1 MMMQHKPK
9 VAEPIILRDF
19 ALHKQEKA
27 RRELEIKISH
37 LAMAT
42 KSATARIAADEPDMK
57 PAWFCFRV
65 MTGCEKAVE
74 NLLIDEGVEA
84 LVVRSNPRRIERRK
98 RSFMVEGRP
107 ILRGYVMVRCCAV
120 PAAIMGLLSVEGV
133 LEILGGPV
141 NPYRASEKEINDF
154 KMMALDGKYD
164 HDDDALAGLK
174 LGDVVRVTDGPFA
187 WFQAVVT
194 AIDEKDHLCP
204 VELDIFGKP
213 TPINLDLAAIQK
225 L

>member
-1 MMMQHKPK
+1 MMQHKTLTG
-9 VAEPIILRDF
+9 EPIQIRDYAEF
-19 ALHKQEKA
+19 KQEKA

-57 PAWFCFRV
+57 PSWFCFRV

-74 NLLIDEGVEA
+74 NLLINEGVEA
-84 LVVRSNPRRIERRK
+84 LVVRSNDMRVQRRK
-98 RSFMVEGRP
+98 RSIIIPGRP
-107 ILRGYVMVRCCAV
+107 ILRGYVMVRCLAL

-141 NPYRASEKEINDF
+141 NPYRASEKEINEF
-154 KMMALDGKYD
+154 KTMALDGKYD
-164 HDDDALAGLK
+164 HADDALAGLK
-174 LGDVVRVTDGPFA
+174 LGDQVRVTDGPFA

-194 AIDEKDHLCP
+194 AIDEESHSCT
-204 VELDIFGKP
+204 VEIDIFGKSVP
-213 TPINLDLAAIQK
+213 CILDLAAIQK